1 MDANHA
7 EYAAAVAGMAEI
19 YGTRARRTYADGDF
33 VSGTTCGK
41 RWSGRIEWIDGDGDR
56 VTVNVGGA
64 WLVASTHD
72 ITH

>member
-1 MDANHA
+1 MDAHNA
-7 EYAAAVAGMAEI
+7 EYAAAAAAMAET

-41 RWSGRIEWIDGDGDR
+41 RWSGRIEWIDGDR